1 MALDIAFQALHCL
14 GEVREWAAM
23 VATVS
28 RMVETVTMG
37 FAVYSIIIFQVLH
50 LIVMQK
56 KFSLNAGKYFENI
69 QVYDTTYYIR
79 RLVM

>member
-1 MALDIAFQALHCL
+1 MALDIKGHPLHWVC
-14 GEVREWAAM
+14 EVWEWVAM
-23 VATVS
+23 VASVR

-69 QVYDTTYYIR
+69 QVYDTTYHIR